1 MPLGAGND
9 QRLGNLQGK
18 TKMGLIQFNAGKR
31 LAIRCDEVD
40 QAGAVIGPAH
50 QGIENGQ
57 EPTPEMRRVFLQ
69 NVRPADSDEGSGP
82 VF

>member
-1 MPLGAGND
+1 
-9 QRLGNLQGK
+9 
-18 TKMGLIQFNAGKR
+18 MGLIQFDTGNR
-31 LAIRCDEVD
+31 LTIRRNEVD

-57 EPTPEMRRVFLQ
+57 EPTPKMRRVFLQ
-69 NVRPADSDEGSGP
+69 NVQPADGDKGSGP

>member
-1 MPLGAGND
+1 
-9 QRLGNLQGK
+9 
-18 TKMGLIQFNAGKR
+18 MGLIQFDTGNR
-31 LAIRCDEVD
+31 LAIRRNEVD

-50 QGIENGQ
+50 QGIENDQ

-69 NVRPADSDEGSGP
+69 NVRPADSDKGSGP